1 MTNKKYVVKCSLGD
15 FMRKNIDKD
24 FLNYVSE
31 KMKEYKMEEL
41 KKDGYAKEYIYRCIN
56 QKQSENIDNTQL
68 CKVYKKV
75 M

>member
-1 MTNKKYVVKCSLGD
+1 MTNKKSVVKCNFGD

-24 FLNYVSE
+24 FLDYISR

-41 KKDGYAKEYIYRCIN
+41 KKDEYEKEYISKCMN
-56 QKQSENIDNTQL
+56 QKQSGEVDNTQL